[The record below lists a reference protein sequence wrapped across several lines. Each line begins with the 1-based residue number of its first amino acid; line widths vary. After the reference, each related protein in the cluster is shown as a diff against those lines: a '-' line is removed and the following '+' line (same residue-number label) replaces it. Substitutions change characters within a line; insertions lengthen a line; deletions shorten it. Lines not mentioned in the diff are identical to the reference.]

1 MKAIRYILVVL
12 VVSLSLISCEFE
24 IDYKDELPKDKL
36 VVTSFIQADSTISF
50 SLYKSAIPGTY
61 SDDYYS
67 EWKGKKSSTIDA
79 MVYDAKADLYI
90 NGVKKETL
98 SQANNNSIYSFN
110 TIPKENDKVEIRLNY
125 KDYDQAIGKA
135 DLALIKPTVDSSNF
149 SIETV
154 TDEYGGTTNELIVYL
169 EINDN
174 GLGDNYYKI
183 EPNFFMKTTNKYSY
197 PISLSNADLLWENI
211 QGVYEENTSSMTDE
225 SSNRYG
231 IFSNKKFKGRIYKVK
246 LSFNMGGE
254 VYYDKKRKYTENVV
268 GSFTVSSI
276 EKQAY
281 NYLYTLNKY
290 LDNSSMNL
298 EPVIIVDGIE
308 NAYGFI
314 GAKNSLV
321 IKNIDITL

>member
-1 MKAIRYILVVL
+1 MKAIKYILLVL
-12 VVSLSLISCEFE
+12 VVSLSLSSCEFE

-61 SDDYYS
+61 SDDYLS
-67 EWKGKKSSTIDA
+67 GWKGKENIIDA
-79 MVYDAKADLYI
+79 IVSDAKADLYI
-90 NGVKKETL
+90 NGLKKETL
-98 SQANNNSIYSFN
+98 NQANNNSIYSFN

-183 EPNFFMKTTNKYSY
+183 EPNFFMNTTNKYSY
-197 PISLSNADLLWENI
+197 PISLSSADLLWENI

-231 IFSNKKFKGRIYKVK
+231 IFSNKKFKGRTYKVK

-254 VYYDKKRKYTENVV
+254 GYIKKRKYTENVV

>member
-50 SLYKSAIPGTY
+50 SLYKSVIPGTY
-61 SDDYYS
+61 SDNYS
-67 EWKGKKSSTIDA
+67 SGWKVKNTIIDA
-79 MVYDAKADLYI
+79 IVSDAKADLYI
-90 NGVKKETL
+90 NGLKKETL
-98 SQANNNSIYSFN
+98 SQANNNLIYSFN

-183 EPNFFMKTTNKYSY
+183 EPNFFMNTTNKYSY

>member
-1 MKAIRYILVVL
+1 M
-12 VVSLSLISCEFE
+12 SLSLGSCEFE
-24 IDYKDELPKDKL
+24 IDYNDELPKDKL

-67 EWKGKKSSTIDA
+67 GWKGKKSIIEA
-79 MVYDAKADLYI
+79 IVYDAKADLYI

-98 SQANNNSIYSFN
+98 SQANNNSIYSFS

-125 KDYDQAIGKA
+125 KDYDQATGKA
-135 DLALIKPTVDSSNF
+135 DLALSKPTVDSSNF
-149 SIETV
+149 SIEAV
-154 TDEYGGTTNELIVYL
+154 TDEYGNTTNELIVYL

-183 EPNFFMKTTNKYSY
+183 EPSFFKSVTNKYSY
-197 PISLSNADLLWENI
+197 PIPLSSADLLWENI
-211 QGVYEENTSSMTDE
+211 QGVYEENSSSMTNE

-231 IFSNKKFKGRIYKVK
+231 VFSNKKFKGRTYKVK
-246 LSFNMGGE
+246 LSFDILGG
-254 VYYDKKRKYTENVV
+254 VYYDKKRKYTEKVV

>member
-1 MKAIRYILVVL
+1 MKAIRYILLVL
-12 VVSLSLISCEFE
+12 VVSLSLSSCEFE

-61 SDDYYS
+61 SDDYS
-67 EWKGKKSSTIDA
+67 SGWKGKENIIDA
-79 MVYDAKADLYI
+79 IVSDAKADLYI
-90 NGVKKETL
+90 NGLKKETL
-98 SQANNNSIYSFN
+98 TQANNNSIYSFS

-135 DLALIKPTVDSSNF
+135 DLALSKPTLDSSNF

-154 TDEYGGTTNELIVYL
+154 TDEYGNTTNELIVYL

-183 EPNFFMKTTNKYSY
+183 EPNFFMNTTNKYSY
-197 PISLSNADLLWENI
+197 PISLSSAELLWENI
-211 QGVYEENTSSMTDE
+211 QGVYEENSSSITDE

-231 IFSNKKFKGRIYKVK
+231 IFSNKKFKGRTYKVK
-246 LSFNMGGE
+246 LSFNTGGGG
-254 VYYDKKRKYTENVV
+254 YIKTRKSTENVV

>member
-1 MKAIRYILVVL
+1 MKAIKYILLVL
-12 VVSLSLISCEFE
+12 VVSLSLSSCEFE

-36 VVTSFIQADSTISF
+36 VVTTFIQADSTISF

-61 SDDYYS
+61 SDDYS
-67 EWKGKKSSTIDA
+67 SGLKGKASIIDA
-79 MVYDAKADLYI
+79 IVSDAKADLYI
-90 NGVKKETL
+90 NGLKKETL
-98 SQANNNSIYSFN
+98 TQANNNSIYSFN

-135 DLALIKPTVDSSNF
+135 DLALSKPTLDSSNF

-154 TDEYGGTTNELIVYL
+154 TDDYGNTINELIVYL

-183 EPNFFMKTTNKYSY
+183 EPNFFMNTTNKYSY
-197 PISLSNADLLWENI
+197 PIPLSSADLLWENI
-211 QGVYEENTSSMTDE
+211 QGVYEENSSSITDE

-231 IFSNKKFKGRIYKVK
+231 VFSNKKFKGRTYKIK
-246 LSFNMGGE
+246 LSFNIGGE
-254 VYYDKKRKYTENVV
+254 VYYANKRKSTENVV